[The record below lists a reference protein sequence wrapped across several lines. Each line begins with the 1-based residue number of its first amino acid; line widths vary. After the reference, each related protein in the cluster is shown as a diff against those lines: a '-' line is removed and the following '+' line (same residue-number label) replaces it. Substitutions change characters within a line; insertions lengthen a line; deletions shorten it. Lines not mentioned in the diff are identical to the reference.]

1 MEALDKGNFAEA
13 ETDFVQSLD
22 AGGRHPAVYHALGN
36 ASWRAGEVGRA
47 IAAWERGRELAPRD
61 GDLVANLDKAR
72 KQLTDRIDPA
82 PRATPFFWQ
91 KAFSA
96 RESGLLASALLTF
109 ALAVV
114 LAGRIRSIPSGL
126 RTAGWLG
133 FFGSVLLA
141 LSTAD
146 ALRDRNGAIVVADSV
161 TAKSALGAAGV
172 DLFVLH
178 EGAEVRVLDESADMS
193 LVGLPDERKGWIA
206 SAALVSTNPQAPFP
220 LGR

>member
-13 ETDFVQSLD
+13 ETDLVQALG

-72 KQLTDRIDPA
+72 KQITDRIDPA

-91 KAFSA
+91 KEVSA

-109 ALAVV
+109 ALGVV
-114 LAGRIRSIPSGL
+114 LLGRVRTISSGL
-126 RTAGWLG
+126 RTAGWIAL
-133 FFGSVLLA
+133 FGSALLA

-146 ALRDRNGAIVVADSV
+146 ALRNRNGAIVVAESV
-161 TAKSALGAAGV
+161 TARSAVGAAGV

-178 EGAEVRVLDESADMS
+178 EGSEVRVLDESADMS

-206 SAALVSTNPQAPFP
+206 SAALVSTDPRAPFP
-220 LGR
+220 LTR